1 MNTIQHIGSR
11 AVKSFA
17 RAAALLVYL
26 AITLEML
33 FMVTPFALYYYSFYS
48 PLLSGPSSL
57 RAIAWLP
64 AFFLPHLSTEI
75 LPSLGGLIFLLG
87 LVGFFLS
94 AFQLYYAKFRRRGVV
109 RGGFYKRIR
118 HPQYLFLGLA
128 GLGLLVVWPRFILL
142 LAYVNMLWFYYLL
155 ARSEE
160 RRIGG
165 RYGEVYGE
173 QMQRTSMFLPGEPGG
188 HLVQRLFGWIR
199 GHRAR
204 LLVLYCLSLAGAIGA
219 AFVLRALTFS
229 LTPRLKLSE
238 QRIAAVSFL
247 SSNEPELRQLVESAE
262 AADEIQGRIKQL
274 DDWVLVQAM
283 EGKPRVVHVMIDAGM
298 TRMSV
303 KNLALSEKG
312 IKLVFSRRVDRTPHE
327 DPFGIR
333 ARWQPVLVA
342 EMNGQKISRVIELN
356 QGSFLGNPVM
366 PIF

>member
-1 MNTIQHIGSR
+1 ML
-11 AVKSFA
+11 KSFA
-17 RAAALLVYL
+17 RAAAFLVYL

-75 LPSLGGLIFLLG
+75 LPSLGGVIFLLG
-87 LVGFFLS
+87 LVGFFLC

-109 RGGFYKRIR
+109 QGGLYKRIR

-128 GLGLLVVWPRFILL
+128 GLGLLIVWPRFILL
-142 LAYVNMLWFYYLL
+142 LAYINMLWFYYLL

-160 RRIGG
+160 RRIEG
-165 RYGEVYGE
+165 RYGAVYRE
-173 QMQRTSMFLPGEPGG
+173 QTQRTWMFLPGEPGG
-188 HLVQRLFGWIR
+188 HLVRQLFGWIR

-219 AFVLRALTFS
+219 AFVLRELTFS
-229 LTPRLKLSE
+229 MTTHLSLPD

-247 SSNEPELRQLVESAE
+247 SINERELRQLVQSAK
-262 AADEIQGRIKQL
+262 AAEEIQGRIQL

-283 EGKPRVVHVMIDAGM
+283 DGKPRVVHVMIDAGM
-298 TRMSV
+298 TRISA
-303 KNLALSEKG
+303 KNLTLSEKSV
-312 IKLVFSRRVDRTPHE
+312 KLVFSRRVDRPAHE
-327 DPFGIR
+327 DPFSIR
-333 ARWQPVLVA
+333 ARWQPILVT

-366 PIF
+366 PVF